1 MLHVHYTFGHKVLFY
16 IFETLLKVK
25 KKYGFICAR
34 HAKKNLLQ
42 DFGKFSLQTLV
53 FVTNIIADN
62 SIMCLWFQT
71 EDWQQKHAT
80 A

>member
-1 MLHVHYTFGHKVLFY
+1 MLHVHYTFGDKMLFY

-25 KKYGFICAR
+25 KDMALFVQGMQ
-34 HAKKNLLQ
+34 KNLLQ
-42 DFGKFSLQTLV
+42 DFGKLSFQTLV

-62 SIMCLWFQT
+62 SILCLWFQT
-71 EDWQQKHAT
+71 EDGQQKHKT